1 MENYKTIKEL
11 ADELNI
17 SKQAVR
23 KYFDKM
29 PTDLMPKIVDGRYVL
44 SKDATH
50 YIRDR
55 VAKVDTRVNQVDS
68 TKGQSVDR
76 EVDTKLTFDLTEK
89 LLLEKD
95 SRILFLENQNENLNK
110 LLDQQQQLTLQSNKQ
125 IEKLQNQLALL
136 APKMENDEEDR
147 ANEEPIAKEITP
159 MKEQPKKEPP
169 FKFDSVGTRKKWW
182 QLWK

>member
-29 PTDLMPKIVDGRYVL
+29 PTKLTPKIVDGRYVL
-44 SKDATH
+44 SKDATK
-50 YIRDR
+50 YIKNR
-55 VAKVDTRVNQVDS
+55 VAKVDTATNQVDS
-68 TKGQSVDR
+68 TNNQLIDK
-76 EVDTKLTFDLTEK
+76 EVDTKLTFVLTEK
-89 LLLEKD
+89 LLSEKD

-125 IEKLQNQLALL
+125 IEQLQQQLVLTTQAQ
-136 APKMENDEEDR
+136 ESEQEQ
-147 ANEEPIAKEITP
+147 T
-159 MKEQPKKEPP
+159 KEQEDTSETRERTQETKEPTIESQQ
-169 FKFDSVGTRKKWW
+169 FNKKWW
-182 QLWK
+182 QFWK

>member
-1 MENYKTIKEL
+1 LENYKTIKEL

-55 VAKVDTRVNQVDS
+55 VAKVDS

-136 APKMENDEEDR
+136 APKMENEEDDG
-147 ANEEPIAKEITP
+147 ANEEPIAEEMSPI
-159 MKEQPKKEPP
+159 KEQPKKETP